1 MSHVDA
7 VSVDAVVEARAEC
20 SDLERARAALAE
32 ALAGAQAPRRSR
44 DVNGRWSVTVHVT
57 AVSGAASAK
66 SAEATIVDDRG
77 TVVAQRTVN
86 DPGARACLPLA
97 RAVGAWASLVLDDEL
112 GRARDDAPSVEPV
125 AATATMTGDAWQP
138 QPARRGVDAPA
149 DVDPD
154 RGPAPPR
161 SATIEVGSSMY
172 LRGGDGS
179 GGVAGI
185 APFATFEVAH
195 GWFLRPSLMFGRAT
209 APNGDARLLTHGGGR
224 ADFCRRIPGNYIERR
239 GIELDVCGGS
249 DLTLS
254 RGEPIVTAGP
264 SMVLRGE
271 LGAGLAVELRGV
283 TGVVLLEG
291 PVTSP
296 GGAPFMGAAE
306 LGLSMRLP

>member
-7 VSVDAVVEARAEC
+7 VSVDAFVEARAEC

-32 ALAGAQAPRRSR
+32 ALAGAKAPRRAR
-44 DVNGRWSVTVHVT
+44 DAAGRWSVTVR
-57 AVSGAASAK
+57 VSRMAGATSAK
-66 SAEATIVDDRG
+66 SADATIVDDRG
-77 TVVAQRTVN
+77 TVVAERTVN
-86 DPGARACLPLA
+86 DPAARACLPLA

-112 GRARDDAPSVEPV
+112 GRARDDAPPLEPV
-125 AATATMTGDAWQP
+125 TATTAATGWEP
-138 QPARRGVDAPA
+138 QAARRPLDAPA
-149 DVDPD
+149 DDVDPD
-154 RGPAPPR
+154 RGPPPPR
-161 SATIEVGSSMY
+161 TATIEVGSSMY

-195 GWFLRPSLMFGRAT
+195 GWLLRPSLMFGRAT
-209 APNGDARLLTHGGGR
+209 SPDGDARLLTHGGGR

-249 DLTLS
+249 DLTIA

-283 TGVVLLEG
+283 SGVVLLQG
-291 PVTSP
+291 PFSTA